1 MLFLNYVMKMNLR
14 SLNQIEQSREFK
26 RLAIKIVISQIKVT
40 AGN

>member
-1 MLFLNYVMKMNLR
+1 MNLH
-14 SLNQIEQSREFK
+14 SFNQIEQNREFK